1 MVAID
6 FGGRSDEI
14 TIWLPRAV
22 EVVERVEE
30 LLLELLGALEELDV
44 VDEEHVDLAVAAF
57 ERRHRLQPDRVDE
70 LVHQRLGRDVP
81 NVLRGEQVAHV
92 MADGVQQVGLARARP
107 GRR

>member
-6 FGGRSDEI
+6 FGGRSDEM

-22 EVVERVEE
+22 QVVERVEE

-57 ERRHRLQPDRVDE
+57 ERRACASSASRRRTRSSSSRSTRSE
-70 LVHQRLGRDVP
+70 
-81 NVLRGEQVAHV
+81 
-92 MADGVQQVGLARARP
+92 RACS
-107 GRR
+107 RRASRTWWPIACSRWVFPSPAGP